1 MTTHTL
7 RRWGAV
13 LLTGGLLL
21 TAAYLIYPASAH
33 DALIRPAA
41 ALGLAGVLLAL
52 PGLVAFQVAQ
62 SARARV
68 PGWIGTVLIVLGI
81 AALEIPHLVKGLF
94 DPSSLYDLDAY
105 HSSTFG
111 AMEFYGIVALAV
123 GMIVLAVATWRS
135 GFYPRLAVL
144 AARHEHRGQCRGQL
158 RARDRGRRSSA
169 GAVLP
174 AHGAARPGDAA
185 GRRTPGHDL
194 VQPDGIGDKR
204 GLMRR
209 CWAACIRRR
218 HI

>member
-13 LLTGGLLL
+13 LMTGGLLL

-52 PGLVAFQVAQ
+52 PGVIAFQIAQ

-68 PGWIGTVLIVLGI
+68 TGWIGASLLVIGV
-81 AALEIPHLVKGLF
+81 ACLEIPHLVRGLF

-105 HSSTFG
+105 HSSIYG
-111 AMEFYGIVALAV
+111 ALEFYGVLMLAV

-135 GFYPRLAVL
+135 AFYPRLAFWLLIANIVVS
-144 AARHEHRGQCRGQL
+144 AA
-158 RARDRGRRSSA
+158 ASSVP
-169 GAVLP
+169 AVADAVHQP
-174 AHGAARPGDAA
+174 APSYLLMALLGVTMRQAAEQHSAVSP
-185 GRRTPGHDL
+185 
-194 VQPDGIGDKR
+194 
-204 GLMRR
+204 MRVES
-209 CWAACIRRR
+209 ATSPVV
-218 HI
+218 